1 MPRGP
6 RLDAPGVLQ
15 HVMARGIERRK
26 LFLDNHDRDD
36 FLRRV
41 AALTDAGA
49 LAVFAW
55 ALMPNYYHL
64 LLGCADIPLSRFMQ
78 GLQQSYN
85 SQFPVLLPR
94 R

>member
-1 MPRGP
+1 MPRGL

-26 LFLDNHDRDD
+26 LFCDNHDRDD

-49 LAVFAW
+49 LAVYGW
-55 ALMPNYYHL
+55 ALNK
-64 LLGCADIPLSRFMQ
+64 GR
-78 GLQQSYN
+78 
-85 SQFPVLLPR
+85 V
-94 R
+94 